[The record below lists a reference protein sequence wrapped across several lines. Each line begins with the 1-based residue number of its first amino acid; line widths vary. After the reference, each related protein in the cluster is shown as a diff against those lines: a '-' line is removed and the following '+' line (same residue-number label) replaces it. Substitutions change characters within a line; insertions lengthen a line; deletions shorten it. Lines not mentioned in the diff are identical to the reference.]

1 MKKYESLGD
10 LLIDYRAINKMSQ
23 IDLASLLDVD
33 TRTISRWEKNQT
45 LIKSEKEKELVEKLF
60 IPYQV
65 IRNLNTDNPL
75 HIYYNPDLRTY
86 SLSALMQKAS
96 AFWYKEALSI
106 EQDRIHLLL
115 KDTDVEF
122 VADIQEMNKNLK
134 PLKPELIK
142 EAAKILPDLN
152 LILRDQS
159 GFNAGHISVLP
170 LKYDAYIKI
179 RDQEIKE
186 DSLSLNDLTHNLNE
200 NLVIFYYYSLY
211 SDSLENAYYL
221 MNRLLGYF
229 KERKFRNYIF
239 AGITYRK
246 NKIELLREMGLKIIW
261 EETNEY
267 DPNRQS
273 VFLEGN
279 FDMFLFGK
287 MS

>member
-1 MKKYESLGD
+1 MKKYDNLGE
-10 LLIDYRAINKMSQ
+10 LLIDYRTINEMSQ

-33 TRTISRWEKNQT
+33 TRTISRWEKNET
-45 LIKSEKEKELVEKLF
+45 LIKSEKEKELVERLF

-65 IRNLNTDNPL
+65 IRNLNTDNPIS
-75 HIYYNPDLRTY
+75 IYYNPDLRTY
-86 SLSALMQKAS
+86 SLSALMQRAS
-96 AFWYKEALSI
+96 AFWYKEELPV
-106 EQDRIHLLL
+106 EPDRIHLLS

-122 VADIQEMNKNLK
+122 VEDIQEMNKNLK
-134 PLKPELIK
+134 PLRPELIK
-142 EAAKILPDLN
+142 EAAKILPELN
-152 LILRDQS
+152 LILHDQS
-159 GFNAGHISVLP
+159 GFDAGHISVLP

-186 DSLSLNDLTHNLNE
+186 DSLSVNDLTNNLNE
-200 NLVIFYYYSLY
+200 NPVIFYYYSLY
-211 SDSLENAYYL
+211 ADSLENAYYL

-229 KERKFRNYIF
+229 RENQFKNYIF

-261 EETNEY
+261 EEPNEH
-267 DPNRQS
+267 DPARKS